1 MYEVQGYTDRRSV
14 MNKIIFFAAA
24 LFVFSFAAISFAIP
38 AAIPAD
44 STQAVARG
52 GTQVTIGGELRV
64 RGVNTQNTSDFN
76 GHAAAGTALVRLK
89 GRLKAN
95 RPG

>member
-1 MYEVQGYTDRRSV
+1 

-76 GHAAAGTALVRLK
+76 GHAAAGTSFGATERQVK
-89 GRLKAN
+89 GK
-95 RPG
+95 